1 MNINDAHSDYK
12 KMSEAENI
20 DARILQ
26 CLFKSVP
33 DNVLDLRRSE

>member
-12 KMSEAENI
+12 KMSESENI
-20 DARILQ
+20 DTRNLQ